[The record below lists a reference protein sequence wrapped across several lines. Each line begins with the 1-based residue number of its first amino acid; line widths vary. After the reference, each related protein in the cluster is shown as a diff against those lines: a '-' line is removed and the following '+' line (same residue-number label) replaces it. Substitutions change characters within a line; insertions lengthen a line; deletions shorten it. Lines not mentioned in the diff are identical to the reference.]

1 MLCNFPSKNGNIPP
15 INQSPMS
22 KVPKVDYK
30 ILLLGEG
37 NFTYSYALI
46 GQNSHLV
53 NFFLPTEVKKKEIEE
68 DPTEEDARKCM
79 KRLKEDFGVT
89 CQLGV
94 DATSLST
101 SDLSQQFQF
110 PVIHFN
116 SPHTGF
122 GDSNKMLESFFKEVS
137 KVQKDGD
144 ILSMILVTDDRYWN
158 TIYQMNKIF
167 QYGYVH
173 ANLQDI
179 NKYVQKGYRHKMTQK
194 DQSFQKLYLQHV
206 FVRQCREKRDD
217 VVPSALLEYMQTF
230 LPAWKNSPLCDL
242 LLAGDSTDLC
252 RRAALSTVR
261 KMLENLD
268 AQGNLLEITNN
279 NIRWILKGYEHKKEK
294 CQPVKGDGSSNR

>member
-1 MLCNFPSKNGNIPP
+1 
-15 INQSPMS
+15 
-22 KVPKVDYK
+22 
-30 ILLLGEG
+30 
-37 NFTYSYALI
+37 
-46 GQNSHLV
+46 
-53 NFFLPTEVKKKEIEE
+53 
-68 DPTEEDARKCM
+68 
-79 KRLKEDFGVT
+79 
-89 CQLGV
+89 
-94 DATSLST
+94 
-101 SDLSQQFQF
+101 
-110 PVIHFN
+110 
-116 SPHTGF
+116 
-122 GDSNKMLESFFKEVS
+122 
-137 KVQKDGD
+137 
-144 ILSMILVTDDRYWN
+144 MILVTDDRYWN

-294 CQPVKGDGSSNR
+294 CQPGSFSRKEFVILFRTAIELYPKKDGLALELEKCLKDCEGRWIQQQIDLTDVETISNTRFN